1 MWSRRLGVGASRSE
15 GVASGWLAPCRLD
28 QVRDLEGCRQQFSEF
43 REVFIMFTMRDVL
56 VEEQRRLDRMNR
68 SEYNRFVHE
77 ATPVSKFKC
86 LLCTRLGNAL
96 MRAGRRLQTRY
107 AMPGYHTIAS
117 DDYRKVKRV
126 LQS

>member
-1 MWSRRLGVGASRSE
+1 
-15 GVASGWLAPCRLD
+15 
-28 QVRDLEGCRQQFSEF
+28 
-43 REVFIMFTMRDVL
+43 MFTMRDVL

-77 ATPVSKFKC
+77 ATPVSEFTC

-96 MRAGRRLQTRY
+96 MRAGQRLQTRY
-107 AMPGYHTIAS
+107 ARPGYHTIAS
-117 DDYRKVKRV
+117 DDYRKVKRI